1 MLDEMFSED
10 NIYLGVDGNNFF
22 EVLNNV
28 SKELDKKKY
37 INDGYI
43 ESVIEREKIFPTGLE
58 WSGYRVGVTYATT
71 GRIRKS
77 T

>member
-28 SKELDKKKY
+28 SKELNKKKY
-37 INDGYI
+37 FLQDLSFLSI
-43 ESVIEREKIFPTGLE
+43 V
-58 WSGYRVGVTYATT
+58 
-71 GRIRKS
+71 
-77 T
+77 